1 MLRIGQE
8 IKMLRIGV
16 KKNKILKENVLKKNP
31 NQIKNKKD
39 ENIDSKQ
46 IILIKEDN

>member
-1 MLRIGQE
+1 
-8 IKMLRIGV
+8 MLRIGV
-16 KKNKILKENVLKKNP
+16 KKNKIIEVKCFLKNP

-39 ENIDSKQ
+39 VNIDSKQ

>member
-1 MLRIGQE
+1 
-8 IKMLRIGV
+8 MLRIGV
-16 KKNKILKENVLKKNP
+16 KKNKILKENVKKKP

-39 ENIDSKQ
+39 VLVDSKQ

>member
-1 MLRIGQE
+1 
-8 IKMLRIGV
+8 MLRIGV
-16 KKNKILKENVLKKNP
+16 KKNKILKENVLKKNS

-39 ENIDSKQ
+39 VNIDSKQ